1 LPAVIEPGLTSVIV
15 ITANSGP
22 LSGLCVDRI
31 LASSARVELILV
43 DNASSD
49 GQIESIETRHSSD
62 ARLRIR
68 RNPENIG
75 FGPACNQACA
85 LASGDMLLVLNPDC
99 LLEVDTIERLR
110 TAATRNQRA
119 GILGVRILD
128 RRGCEDKASRRRE
141 PTLRRSLCS
150 LSGLARFGRRW
161 PGLAGIEMPRL
172 LQTSVP
178 EAVDAVS
185 GACMFIRREAFD
197 AVGGFDEAYFLHC
210 EDLDLC
216 RRMRDAGFE
225 VLYVPSIALVHEQGS
240 SSHRRPLFVSRH
252 KHRGMWR
259 YFRKFDPAARNPI
272 LRALVWCGIWA
283 HFALRVP
290 FALLKHSRP
299 AVVSDK

>member
-1 LPAVIEPGLTSVIV
+1 LPAVIEPGLTSVV
-15 ITANSGP
+15 VVTANSGP
-22 LSGLCVDRI
+22 LSGTCVDRI
-31 LASSARVELILV
+31 LASGARFELIVV

-49 GQIESIETRHSSD
+49 GQIEAIQSRHSSD
-62 ARLRIR
+62 SRLRIC
-68 RNPENIG
+68 RNRENIG
-75 FGPACNQACA
+75 FGPACNQAAA
-85 LASGDMLLVLNPDC
+85 LAAGNMLLVLNPDC
-99 LLEVDTIERLR
+99 LLEADTIERLR
-110 TAATRNQRA
+110 AVADSERRA
-119 GILGVRILD
+119 GILGVSILD
-128 RRGCEDKASRRRE
+128 REGREDKASRRRE
-141 PTLRRSLCS
+141 PTLRRALCS
-150 LSGLARFGRRW
+150 LSGLARFGQRW
-161 PGLAGIEMPRL
+161 PGLSGIEMARS
-172 LQTSVP
+172 LQSSVP
-178 EAVDAVS
+178 VAADAVS

-259 YFRKFDPAARNPI
+259 YFRKFDP
-272 LRALVWCGIWA
+272 VWCGIWA